1 MFSQSRINQ
10 LLFASIIIFA
20 VIAGWAVSELF
31 NSKQNEPSNNI
42 TLKFEATDH
51 FGNEVST
58 TNYDGFSKVFFFGF
72 THCPDICPI
81 SANLMSNAIDQL
93 KNDNFETDS
102 IKFFFVT
109 VDPARDNPERLR
121 EFLSNFSNDII
132 GLTGSHKVL
141 MPIWKDFFVHVE
153 PATRSEHQNHLSS
166 SEQLKDAA
174 SNNENYMVQH
184 TAFYYI
190 FDNSNKLQ
198 SILPFGSSI
207 EQMVED
213 LKKI

>member
-1 MFSQSRINQ
+1 
-10 LLFASIIIFA
+10 
-20 VIAGWAVSELF
+20 
-31 NSKQNEPSNNI
+31 
-42 TLKFEATDH
+42 
-51 FGNEVST
+51 
-58 TNYDGFSKVFFFGF
+58 
-72 THCPDICPI
+72 
-81 SANLMSNAIDQL
+81 MSNAIDQL

-166 SEQLKDAA
+166 SEQLKDAS

-190 FDNSNKLQ
+190 FDNGNKLQ

>member
-1 MFSQSRINQ
+1 
-10 LLFASIIIFA
+10 
-20 VIAGWAVSELF
+20 
-31 NSKQNEPSNNI
+31 
-42 TLKFEATDH
+42 
-51 FGNEVST
+51 
-58 TNYDGFSKVFFFGF
+58 
-72 THCPDICPI
+72 
-81 SANLMSNAIDQL
+81 
-93 KNDNFETDS
+93 
-102 IKFFFVT
+102 
-109 VDPARDNPERLR
+109 
-121 EFLSNFSNDII
+121 
-132 GLTGSHKVL
+132 